1 MKQSQRTP
9 ALFGFFAASLIA
21 CSGGGTPTT
30 TPTSTSGSTSS
41 GLTLKIGALANGNSA
56 ITVFVS
62 KADGSLIDSKVANP
76 STGNQVF
83 TFSNVPNDATVTGAY
98 QVTKLEYNYT
108 TKKYDP
114 IPVTRLQTY
123 PATEAADKTFS
134 PIGNYN
140 YLATIQASFTGKP
153 TLTDFSS
160 VEGFFPY
167 FSGRYSFS
175 PDGTLNLYDS
185 LYQADLQ
192 TDGKFS
198 PVIFAIN
205 STGTPI
211 GYTAL
216 KDQSLPST
224 PSDSNLIKYT
234 VASTDWKTDLQ
245 TLNVTISNVETD
257 YGYYYTSITGTR
269 LGVSQQLSGSS
280 AVFDAAAKTWTF
292 NPKYPPGIFNRYGYF
307 TGYLAR
313 NDTQLGR
320 PSRGYA
326 LRKSSLSSL
335 PASVPLNA
343 NTDFLETPT
352 NLDYSETNRPTL
364 TWNYSTPA
372 SVKRISAFIY
382 DQVDS
387 ASYDWYFTSLPTT
400 ATQLIVPALPANI
413 SSFDPKGNELKFRF
427 GVTASEYDQI
437 TGSPGGYR
445 FSDASRN
452 FADDVGPA
460 SVRSQTK
467 VFQQLEPRS
476 DQHDPYAL
484 ELK

>member
-9 ALFGFFAASLIA
+9 ALFGLFAASLIA
-21 CSGGGTPTT
+21 CSGGGGTT
-30 TPTSTSGSTSS
+30 TPAVTSS
-41 GLTLKIGALANGNSA
+41 TLTLKIGTRASGNSA

-62 KADGSLIDSKVANP
+62 KADGSLIDSKIANP
-76 STGNQVF
+76 GAGNQVF

-98 QVTKLEYNYT
+98 QLTKLEYNYS
-108 TKKYDP
+108 TKKYVS
-114 IPVTRLQTY
+114 IPATYLQSY
-123 PATEAADKTFS
+123 SATEAADKTFS
-134 PIGNYN
+134 PIGNSD

-153 TLTDFSS
+153 SLTDFTS

-167 FSGRYSFS
+167 FSGRYSF
-175 PDGTLNLYDS
+175 PIDGTLNLFDG

-198 PVIFAIN
+198 PVIFALN

-211 GYTAL
+211 GYVAL

-234 VASTDWKTDLQ
+234 VAPTDWKTDLQ
-245 TLNVTISNVETD
+245 TLNVTINNLESD
-257 YGYYYTSITGTR
+257 SGYYYTGITGTR
-269 LGVSQQLSGSS
+269 LGVSQRLSDSS
-280 AVFDAAAKTWTF
+280 AVFDTAVKTYTF
-292 NPKYPPGIFNRYGYF
+292 NPKYPPGIFNEYSYF

-320 PSRGYA
+320 PSREYA
-326 LRKSSLSSL
+326 MRKGGLSSL
-335 PASVPLNA
+335 PTSVTLNA
-343 NTDFLETPT
+343 TTDFLEAPT
-352 NLDYSETNRPTL
+352 NLSYSETNRPTL
-364 TWNYSTPA
+364 AWNYTA
-372 SVKRISAFIY
+372 SAGVKRLSAFIY
-382 DQVDS
+382 DQVDG
-387 ASYDWYFTSLPTT
+387 ANYNWYFASLPAT
-400 ATQLIVPALPANI
+400 ATQLIVPSLPANI
-413 SSFDPKGNELKFRF
+413 SSFDPKGNGLKFRF
-427 GVTASEYDQI
+427 GVNASEYDPI

-460 SVRSQTK
+460 LVRSQSNHLPY
-467 VFQQLEPRS
+467 LEPRS
-476 DQHDPYAL
+476 EQHDPDAL